1 MSLDPTYLDYPRRG
15 YGQDMDRY
23 DWALAK
29 DRAPVRLASGAQVA
43 AMIVVACEHHVI
55 DPKKSP
61 FAHPHGMVTPFPDLR
76 HFTSRDYG
84 NRVGVFRILEA
95 LRARGLTATF
105 ALSSALLERA
115 APLVDAI
122 LNDGHEI
129 AAAGLHG
136 DAIHHSGLSEDEER
150 AMIGQVHEAFAAAG
164 LEPTAWLS
172 PARQQSFNTPDLLTE
187 AGFTR
192 VLDWESDSVPLNLR
206 TANGPLAALPLFNE
220 LEDFK
225 LLVERKQ
232 DEALWTRQILEA
244 KDFLKSEHASRGAS
258 VLGFQLTP
266 FVAGQPFRIS
276 ALEALLDGFA
286 GDEAVWC
293 AGAGDIIGAFE
304 AASP

>member
-1 MSLDPTYLDYPRRG
+1 MSLDPTYLEYPKRG

-55 DPKKSP
+55 DPKRSP

-105 ALSSALLERA
+105 ALSAALLERA

-136 DAIHHSGLSEDEER
+136 DAIHHSGDETQAER
-150 AMIGQVHEAFAAAG
+150 DRIGQVRDMFEAAG
-164 LEPTAWLS
+164 LMPKTWLS
-172 PARQQSFNTPDLLTE
+172 PARQQSFATPDLLTE
-187 AGFTR
+187 AGFTA

-206 TANGPLAALPLFNE
+206 TAHGPLAALPLFNE

-232 DEALWTRQILEA
+232 DEAVWTRQILEA

-266 FVAGQPFRIS
+266 FVAGQPFRIL
-276 ALEALLDGFA
+276 ALEALLDGLA
-286 GDEAVWC
+286 ADEAVWC
-293 AGAGDIIGAFE
+293 AGADEIAGAFE
-304 AASP
+304 TAAP

>member
-1 MSLDPTYLDYPRRG
+1 MSLDPGYLDYSKRG

-23 DWALAK
+23 DWALAR
-29 DRAPVRLASGAQVA
+29 DRTPVRLPSGAKVA

-84 NRVGVFRILEA
+84 NRLGVFRILEA

-105 ALSSALLERA
+105 ALSAALLERA
-115 APLVDAI
+115 PPLVEAI
-122 LNDGHEI
+122 LNDGHEL

-136 DAIHHSGLSEDEER
+136 DAIHHSGDETQAER
-150 AMIGQVHEAFAAAG
+150 DRIGQVRDMFEAAG
-164 LEPTAWLS
+164 VMPVTWLS
-172 PARQQSFNTPDLLTE
+172 PARQQSFVTPDLLTQ

-192 VLDWESDSVPLNLR
+192 VLDWESDSVPLSLR
-206 TANGPLAALPLFNE
+206 TAHGPLTALPLFNE

-232 DEALWTRQILEA
+232 DEAVWTRQILEA

-266 FVAGQPFRIS
+266 FVAGQPFRIR
-276 ALEALLDGFA
+276 ALEALLDGLA

-293 AGAGDIIGAFE
+293 AGADEIAGAFE
-304 AASP
+304 PASP